1 MTDYN
6 RVIPRSL
13 INEPS
18 YSLRFTLPKTLLSDV
33 YTFAVDKCKM
43 NITDLG
49 NEINKLYFS
58 NGFEFTKLRRTTLG
72 AKDLFFVCEKLES
85 EYKYKE
91 ISIFKKT
98 SKQEFAFEENIDE
111 CYRAISN
118 RLNENPK
125 YTANYTA
132 IFTHERGMMLRIER
146 FYMSN
151 FFTVEFEKQIDEA
164 YELGTRSDISNLAFD
179 LMVEVDS
186 KLDFLKNLDV
196 SLTLSASHPNKEKE

>member
-49 NEINKLYFS
+49 NEISWLSFS
-58 NGFEFTKLRRTTLG
+58 NGIDFTKLRRTTLG

-85 EYKYKE
+85 EFKYKE
-91 ISIFKKT
+91 VSIFKKT
-98 SKQEFAFEENIDE
+98 SKREFVFEENIDE

-125 YTANYTA
+125 YTKNYTA
-132 IFTHERGMMLRIER
+132 IFAHERGMMLRIER

-179 LMVEVDS
+179 LIAEVDA

-196 SLTLSASHPNKEKE
+196 LLTMSNSFPKKEKE